1 MFQSR
6 PAKATS
12 PREPSALAGVLLKGM
27 LARICWPRCIHR
39 SCLVKGMRLDTAPGL
54 LVMEGDLPA
63 ELRQARALGS
73 KERGRGGPIDPH
85 QALVFVGSRLPA
97 GVNDNG
103 RRFPRRATNSR
114 RDHARVQASITYR
127 AAARRDRRAVRLRP

>member
-73 KERGRGGPIDPH
+73 KERGRGEPIDPD
-85 QALVFVGSRLPA
+85 QAREFVG
-97 GVNDNG
+97 GVSH
-103 RRFPRRATNSR
+103 RRWKSR
-114 RDHARVQASITYR
+114 RGVGCREWILR
-127 AAARRDRRAVRLRP
+127 GRNDRGGDTPLGSVVGAVGPPP